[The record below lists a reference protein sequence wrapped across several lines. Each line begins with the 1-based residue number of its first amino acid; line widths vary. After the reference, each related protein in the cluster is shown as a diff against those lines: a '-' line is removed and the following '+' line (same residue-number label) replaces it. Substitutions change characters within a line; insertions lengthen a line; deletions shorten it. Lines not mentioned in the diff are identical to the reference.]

1 MNEVFTLGITD
12 DKPVLYKLPPLTKDN
27 AMELTI
33 AIQGLPWVHSARIRE
48 DEGYLEGVVTS
59 RACIHVKI
67 VGYRSYLI
75 MEGFGTVVDTEN
87 LTFTIISKDAFE
99 LLNLPVLE
107 FM

>member
-1 MNEVFTLGITD
+1 MNEIFELGITD

-33 AIQGLPWVHSARIRE
+33 AIRKLPWVHSARIRE
-48 DEGYLEGVVTS
+48 DEGYLEDGVTS

-75 MEGFGTVVDTEN
+75 MEGFGTLVNTEH
-87 LTFTIISKDAFE
+87 LTFSMISKEVYEF
-99 LLNLPVLE
+99 LNLPVLE
-107 FM
+107 FV

>member
-27 AMELTI
+27 ATELMF
-33 AIQGLPWVHSARIRE
+33 AIRKLPWVHSARIRE
-48 DEGYLEGVVTS
+48 DEGYLEGVFTS

-75 MEGFGTVVDTEN
+75 MEGFGTVIDTEN